1 MKAVV
6 FDPEALYP
14 LEHLVTG
21 PFESVEELAALE
33 RVVRT
38 LVLHDAAKLLFQP
51 LPYNGTERIKLPNGG
66 VLYREEVSVMP
77 LEVALGLD
85 PRGEL
90 FTFSDDT
97 EPHIDLAPALVEL
110 AKSFANR
117 GAKGSD
123 YLTGAREAE
132 HIRFLHLA
140 FGIVNEGGSAVLN
153 SEFGREA
160 IRMARTYPE
169 FLFKQLDEE
178 WQRMALEIENDG
190 MGVLIPPVLGIVLSR
205 CARRD
210 AIPYVIRDLREEWA
224 EARKKVWGLV
234 DALRVCGMLSEA
246 QEIRR
251 ELAEASRLFAPE
263 SSELDSR
270 PVRVLWEIVAA
281 GAAGAGVTVLSGGKP
296 AIGAVAGALT
306 QAARNMPGFT
316 HEFGAM
322 LFGRGAFD
330 LARRVRREVS
340 RIELNAL
347 PRLLTKAERKKLGF
361 R

>member
-1 MKAVV
+1 
-6 FDPEALYP
+6 
-14 LEHLVTG
+14 
-21 PFESVEELAALE
+21 
-33 RVVRT
+33 
-38 LVLHDAAKLLFQP
+38 
-51 LPYNGTERIKLPNGG
+51 
-66 VLYREEVSVMP
+66 
-77 LEVALGLD
+77 
-85 PRGEL
+85 
-90 FTFSDDT
+90 
-97 EPHIDLAPALVEL
+97 
-110 AKSFANR
+110 
-117 GAKGSD
+117 
-123 YLTGAREAE
+123 
-132 HIRFLHLA
+132 
-140 FGIVNEGGSAVLN
+140 VNEGGSALLD
-153 SEFGREA
+153 SELGREA

-178 WQRMALEIENDG
+178 WQRVALEIENDG
-190 MGVLIPPVLGIVLSR
+190 MRVLIPPVLGIVLSR

-224 EARKKVWGLV
+224 DARKKVWGLV

-281 GAAGAGVTVLSGGKP
+281 GAAGAGVTALSGGKP

-306 QAARNMPGFT
+306 QAARNMPAFT

-340 RIELNAL
+340 KIELDAL
-347 PRLLTKAERKKLGF
+347 PRLLTEAEKKSLGF